1 MATPK
6 KYFHDRLILL
16 LLSIS
21 AFLALA
27 SVLII
32 VLRVDPGNSSDFAT
46 QYRASLPLGSRFKT
60 GSAAGIY
67 SFALFSV
74 FVVSFHFYLSRK
86 TYPIRRHFAIAFLA
100 LGILLLSLSII
111 VSNALLLY

>member
-6 KYFHDRLILL
+6 KYFHDRLVLL
-16 LLSIS
+16 LLSIN

-27 SVLII
+27 GSVII
-32 VLRVDPGNSSDFAT
+32 LLRDIDPSGTFAV
-46 QYRASLPLGSRFKT
+46 QYRARLGLNAFTSGGAT
-60 GSAAGIY
+60 EIY

-74 FVVSFHFYLSRK
+74 VIFAFHFYLSRK
-86 TYPIRRHFAIAFLA
+86 AYPIRRHFAIAV
-100 LGILLLSLSII
+100 LGMATLLLTLSIL